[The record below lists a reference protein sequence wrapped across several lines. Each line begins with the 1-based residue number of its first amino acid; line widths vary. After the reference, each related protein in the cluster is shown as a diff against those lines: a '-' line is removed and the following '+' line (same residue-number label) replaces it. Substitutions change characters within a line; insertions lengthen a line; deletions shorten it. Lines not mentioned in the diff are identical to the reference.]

1 MEKGRRRGPRLFLED
16 PGSPASLL
24 AGVEQK
30 PHLARAKVLYR
41 RVGPRSSGVST
52 GATGGA
58 STALVAGRVGCLEAP
73 PESRAAMR
81 RDRSRSAICL
91 GTSTDLI
98 KLIGTP
104 SCAVTVKVG
113 SSGAKTSGYRRGRR
127 QVHYY

>member
-1 MEKGRRRGPRLFLED
+1 MYSHTIGSGPNPCLGPRVRICAQTLDGEGSQARAAAFPRR

-58 STALVAGRVGCLEAP
+58 STALVAGRVGCVEAP

-98 KLIGTP
+98 KLIG
-104 SCAVTVKVG
+104 
-113 SSGAKTSGYRRGRR
+113 
-127 QVHYY
+127 